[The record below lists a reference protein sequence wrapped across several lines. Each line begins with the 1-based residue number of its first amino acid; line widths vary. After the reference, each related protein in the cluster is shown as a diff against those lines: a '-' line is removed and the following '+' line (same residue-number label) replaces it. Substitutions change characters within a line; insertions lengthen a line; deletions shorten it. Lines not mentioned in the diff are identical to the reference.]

1 MPRAALILP
10 LLIGIVKTISA
21 YRYGFVGETAGIGMD
36 SHRFDTSTTRIANVG
51 DNTTMNPMGE
61 WEKNPMPGVV
71 QQMAGNGQFTTKF
84 SYQELNAFPATYVKV
99 ALFDNNFKQGKDP
112 SCGGSILPREDN
124 PGNADVNACQW
135 VLTAAHCIAESSSAL
150 SMCQEKYEGGVDS
163 TQCKKEFLK
172 SRKFQVGVG
181 NTEYDK
187 MERIDVDIAVI
198 HDSFKTTPG
207 VNLSEHD
214 IALLG
219 FLCDELPSNS
229 MPADKF
235 VSTLKIASPT
245 TMKPNDTTLE
255 PNQFPTGLPIYQAG
269 HGVYVDPVAKG
280 NGVHG

>member
-21 YRYGFVGETAGIGMD
+21 HRYGFVGETAGIGMD

-51 DNTTMNPMGE
+51 DGTPMNPMGE

-84 SYQELNAFPATYVKV
+84 SYQV
-99 ALFDNNFKQGKDP
+99 ALFDNIWQQGKDP
-112 SCGGSILPREDN
+112 ACGGSILPREDN
-124 PGNADVNACQW
+124 PANADVNACQW
-135 VLTAAHCIAESSSAL
+135 VLTAAHCIADSSFAL

-187 MERIDVDIAVI
+187 MKKIDVDIAVI
-198 HDSFKTTPG
+198 HDSFKTPPPG
-207 VNLSEHD
+207 FDLSEHD
-214 IALLG
+214 IAVLG

-245 TMKPNDTTLE
+245 TMNDTTLE

-269 HGVYVDPVAKG
+269 HGV
-280 NGVHG
+280 